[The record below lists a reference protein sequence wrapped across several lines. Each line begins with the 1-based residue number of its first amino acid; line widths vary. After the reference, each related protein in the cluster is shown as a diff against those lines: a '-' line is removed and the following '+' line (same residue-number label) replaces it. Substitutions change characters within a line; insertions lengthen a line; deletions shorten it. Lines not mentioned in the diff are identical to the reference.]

1 MVASLPLL
9 RPGLIGVALL
19 YLASLAAG
27 CEVCDGATMGED
39 NVLELTADALDE
51 SVCAHELML
60 LLLYKSWSSRSDE
73 LRKQHVSAAAKLSGR
88 PGITLARVDL
98 SAHPSVAAQL
108 QLADSEIPALR
119 VLRGDASF
127 GYAPRSGR
135 SAGELAQAML
145 EEEVVQFGSL
155 RRDAAAMAELEA
167 SSRTRVVASLS
178 SAESIRAF
186 EQVAAAYAG
195 TITFAIVPPPPPPEG
210 AAEADVEA
218 LEEVELFRERSA
230 DMEGECGS
238 GERGSGGF
246 GSSEIAY
253 DGQAGR
259 ALRPEPQATPVAAS
273 SPRAPAT
280 AASR

>member
-1 MVASLPLL
+1 
-9 RPGLIGVALL
+9 
-19 YLASLAAG
+19 
-27 CEVCDGATMGED
+27 
-39 NVLELTADALDE
+39 
-51 SVCAHELML
+51 
-60 LLLYKSWSSRSDE
+60 
-73 LRKQHVSAAAKLSGR
+73 
-88 PGITLARVDL
+88 
-98 SAHPSVAAQL
+98 
-108 QLADSEIPALR
+108 
-119 VLRGDASF
+119 
-127 GYAPRSGR
+127 
-135 SAGELAQAML
+135 ML